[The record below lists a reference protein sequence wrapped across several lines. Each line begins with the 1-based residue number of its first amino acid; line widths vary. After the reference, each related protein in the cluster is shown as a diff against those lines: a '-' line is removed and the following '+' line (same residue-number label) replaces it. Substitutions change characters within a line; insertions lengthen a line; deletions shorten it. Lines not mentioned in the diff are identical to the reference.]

1 MDIHSQSAHTGLMTP
16 PVHRHLS
23 PAGAVRLLGG
33 WHAGGPAYG
42 ALADA
47 LRAAVLAGT
56 LPPHTRLPSERELA
70 AALGVS
76 RTTTTAAYR
85 RLRDLG
91 FATSR
96 TGSGTVTVL
105 PRPAPV
111 VPAAG
116 RRERAGDAPVPQ
128 PPPGAD
134 RADLVDLSQATPPA
148 PPQLHAAYARALE
161 ALPDYLASGG
171 YEPLGVPALRAAVA
185 RRCTER
191 GTPTTP
197 DEVLV
202 TTGAQHAVALLAGTF
217 LSPRDVALT
226 QSPTY
231 AHAVQ
236 ALRDA
241 GARVVGVPVPPAD
254 GPRAAPF
261 DVELLE
267 STVRRLRPR
276 LVYLVPDFHNPTG
289 RSLGP
294 EERAAVRRVADRHGV
309 TVVADETLSE
319 LALDGAGGRAADDG
333 DVPPPLAGDGASPH
347 VVTVGS
353 ASKAFWGGL
362 RIGWVRAHPDVLAQL
377 ARTRA
382 AVDIASPLLE
392 QLAVAELL
400 DVRAEVLAG
409 RRALLRER
417 RDTLVAALREQ
428 LPGWTVA
435 APPGGLCVWA
445 GLGRPL
451 AQAFAAAAAAEGVL
465 VNAGPT
471 LTPDGGSA
479 DRVRLTFTRDPADLE
494 RAVPRLARAW
504 ARVS

>member
-1 MDIHSQSAHTGLMTP
+1 MTP

-23 PAGAVRLLGG
+23 PTGAVRLLGA

-42 ALADA
+42 ALSDA

-76 RTTTTAAYR
+76 RTTTAAAYR

-91 FATSR
+91 FAASR

-105 PRPAPV
+105 PH
-111 VPAAG
+111 AAG
-116 RRERAGDAPVPQ
+116 GGRAAGAREHAGDAPVPA

-161 ALPDYLASGG
+161 ALPDYLGSGG
-171 YEPLGVPALRAAVA
+171 YEPLGVPALRAAIA

-191 GTPTTP
+191 GMPTAP
-197 DEVLV
+197 EQVLV
-202 TTGAQHAVALLAGTF
+202 TTGAQHALALLAGTF
-217 LSPRDVALT
+217 LRPRDVAVT

-231 AHAVQ
+231 VHAVQ
-236 ALRDA
+236 ALREA

-261 DVELLE
+261 DVELLA
-267 STVRRLRPR
+267 STMGRLRPR

-289 RSLGP
+289 RSLTP
-294 EERAAVRRVADRHGV
+294 AERAAVRAAADRHGV

-319 LALDGAGGRAADDG
+319 LALDGPGGRAADDG
-333 DVPPPLAGDGASPH
+333 DVPPPLAGDGTSPH

-353 ASKAFWGGL
+353 ASKTFWGGL

-377 ARTRA
+377 AGTRA

-400 DVRAEVLAG
+400 GVRAEVLAG
-409 RRALLRER
+409 RRAVLRER
-417 RDTLVAALREQ
+417 RDALVGALREH

-435 APPGGLCVWA
+435 SPPGGLCVWA
-445 GLGRPL
+445 GLGRPV

-504 ARVS
+504 ARVA

>member
-1 MDIHSQSAHTGLMTP
+1 MEIHSQSAHTGLVT
-16 PVHRHLS
+16 PVHRQLS
-23 PAGAVRLLGG
+23 PTGAVRLLGA

-47 LRAAVLAGT
+47 LRSAVLAGT

-91 FATSR
+91 FAASR

-105 PRPAPV
+105 PHPLGGPRAP
-111 VPAAG
+111 G
-116 RRERAGDAPVPQ
+116 TREHAGDAPVPE
-128 PPPGAD
+128 PPPAGED

-191 GTPTTP
+191 GTPTAP
-197 DEVLV
+197 EQVLV
-202 TTGAQHAVALLAGTF
+202 TTGAQHALALLAGTF
-217 LSPRDVALT
+217 LHPRDVALV

-254 GPRAAPF
+254 GPHAAPF
-261 DVELLE
+261 DVDLLE

-289 RSLGP
+289 RSLTP
-294 EERAAVRRVADRHGV
+294 AERAAVRRMADRHGV

-319 LALDGAGGRAADDG
+319 LALDGADGVVADDG
-333 DVPPPLAGDGASPH
+333 DVPPPLAGDGASPR

-353 ASKAFWGGL
+353 ASKTFWGGL
-362 RIGWVRAHPDVLAQL
+362 RIGWVRGHPEVLAQL

-400 DVRAEVLAG
+400 GVRGDVLAG

-417 RDTLVAALREQ
+417 RDTLVAALRER
-428 LPGWTVA
+428 LPAWTVA
-435 APPGGLCVWA
+435 TPPGGLCVWA
-445 GLGRPL
+445 GLGRPV

-471 LTPDGGSA
+471 LTPDGGSV
-479 DRVRLTFTRDPADLE
+479 DRVRLTFTRDPGDLE
-494 RAVPRLARAW
+494 RAVPRLVRAW